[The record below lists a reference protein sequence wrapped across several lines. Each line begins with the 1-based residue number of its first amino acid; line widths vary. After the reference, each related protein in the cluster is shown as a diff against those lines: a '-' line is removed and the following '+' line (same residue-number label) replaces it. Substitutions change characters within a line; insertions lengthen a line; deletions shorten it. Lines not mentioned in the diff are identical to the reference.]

1 MKHLLLVALS
11 LVLGMVNYSSGMQ
24 PQQDDRPCVNGS
36 TAPVTCR
43 SELGL
48 GPSVNTILCSGACGY
63 FFGVTRCVSSP
74 DMVQIQGSTGVGLD
88 SPRIPVQYDP
98 KLPGR
103 RAAEVGVTHCGI
115 VSPCGCFD
123 LDSDGQRE
131 ACTVDTTKSG
141 SPITIYWYN
150 GLSDVVCP
158 VASFE
163 GGPGGQE

>member
-24 PQQDDRPCVNGS
+24 PQQDNRPCVNGS

-48 GPSVNTILCSGACGY
+48 GPSVNTILCSGACEY
-63 FFGVTRCVSSP
+63 FSGVTRCVSSP
-74 DMVQIQGSTGVGLD
+74 DMVQIQSSSGVDLDTPRVLRYYNPTQPGLRTLE
-88 SPRIPVQYDP
+88 S
-98 KLPGR
+98 
-103 RAAEVGVTHCGI
+103 GVTHCGI

-123 LDSDGQRE
+123 LDSDGQQE
-131 ACTVDTTKSG
+131 ACTVDTTKPNN
-141 SPITIYWYN
+141 PIVLSWYN

-163 GGPGGQE
+163 GGPGGE